1 MDTVASPIPHRVLL
15 LENHPLL
22 RESLPALLH
31 EQMPGL
37 AMEQCSSVY
46 GAIELLPRRTY
57 DLVIFNVRMA
67 GLSHFFLQHKHL
79 SLHPLTPLIA

>member
-1 MDTVASPIPHRVLL
+1 MQTHAPPTDCRRGGHTLDTVASPIPHRVLL

-46 GAIELLPRRTY
+46 GAIELLPVART
-57 DLVIFNVRMA
+57 
-67 GLSHFFLQHKHL
+67 
-79 SLHPLTPLIA
+79 TW